1 MNPFTKQWE
10 IRYLPGS
17 GYFLMTPGGTK
28 LCAID
33 GHHIILYDKRA
44 KRQIEIELQQL
55 ATAMLNLH

>member
-1 MNPFTKQWE
+1 MAAFNKAWE

-33 GHHIILYDKRA
+33 GQHIILYDKRS
-44 KRQIEIELQQL
+44 KRQVPIDFQQL